1 MLAAF
6 LTGDS
11 VKSQRRNRGFFNPF
25 FLFFQ
30 VLVNDR
36 GVHVHRRHVHEQ
48 LVLRAPRHGHR
59 RHHLQVH
66 RVQGVSLPVEVH
78 TVR

>member
-1 MLAAF
+1 MTILS
-6 LTGDS
+6 LPHRCS
-11 VKSQRRNRGFFNPF
+11 
-25 FLFFQ
+25 Q
-30 VLVNDR
+30 VLLHHRR
-36 GVHVHRRHVHEQ
+36 GHVHRRHVHEQ
-48 LVLRAPRHGHR
+48 LVLRLARYGDR